1 MALAGSDWRWTDDR
15 GVQRIVPTDELR
27 AALRDHVLPPSTLVW
42 RDGMETWVAASEVP
56 ELASAV
62 GPPPAAAKPG
72 GRGMMKTLVGMQ
84 AVSAE
89 DQPKAPPVPIVV
101 PSPRRPDEP
110 AGKKGGVT
118 KVPSFD
124 DAARSPSIPKA
135 PRLPAVPARKVS
147 DVPPASSEV
156 DALWKNASD
165 GEDVTLVSDGPSE
178 PFRSKDG
185 QGQGAAAGLRPR
197 PSKPPPR
204 RPGSIPPEATPP
216 PPATAASPLAAKAD
230 APGSPPALARAA
242 ASLAGAAAKPPGAS
256 GASASGASASVSSRG
271 LGEAGGPAAT
281 GEGAV
286 AGDGRRVGMQT
297 KRMHPPPMPSRIP
310 TQVPPPPKLEPSP
323 AAKAPPAK
331 PPPRKQPV
339 AAPPAAPGKGLDPQ
353 VARPQKPVLSIVA
366 EIDAEVTETKPRAPA
381 PKLAPITETLTLP
394 EAPRVADEKTA
405 ELEPSMLAPA
415 RPADVPEP
423 TPLGRDAT
431 TVPLPVAESAREAAG
446 ASPAERGGAALTPT
460 APDPALEVAEA
471 GHLIAAPEGG
481 APTVGAPTVGAP
493 TVGAP
498 TIDVAGAPASRAA
511 DQPGGEARAKP
522 PRKARGDT
530 GDEGSVALESSSE
543 PPAPAPLKTPPP
555 ALAARNVRVTEAEAE
570 GAEAR
575 GQGAPDAVLV
585 PFRSVVAASLT
596 LVTLA
601 VVAFF
606 VGRSSALTSPDELH
620 RRFALLKRVTTPA
633 GGPSPVAAAAPLRPC
648 WVARQP
654 QPWAP
659 EVTRSVPF
667 EVSSAEGAFY
677 VGYAKSKRDA
687 QGVVI
692 DPKSGKVLERFNEAR
707 EEDVALVVPSPRD
720 AQKFS
725 VVSVLKEG
733 SKVKSLTAVPGAPT
747 FFLGQVDATL
757 ARLDTPDGAPDKL
770 FDLEAQDDD
779 KGVDALRVRPAAE
792 RGTPFVLRRAGVA
805 YAGWL
810 GPDRKP
816 VGALSKVVGSGGGVG
831 KPTLSWN
838 GREVAVV
845 FADRPKD
852 KEHWEIRL
860 AHAPFGEAPSATT
873 VIPLPA
879 GGPGGD
885 AFAPDIMGLPDG
897 RWVLVWTEGPEGS
910 RAVRAQTLD
919 DKLAPLGDPIAVSTP
934 GGNFGQGVLAVAGT
948 YVATVFL
955 SKGETAYELWGAVLQ
970 CG

>member
-1 MALAGSDWRWTDDR
+1 MAGSDWRWTDDR

-42 RDGMETWVAASEVP
+42 RDGMETWVAASDVP
-56 ELASAV
+56 ELASAL
-62 GPPPAAAKPG
+62 GPAPEHGAPAAKPG

-101 PSPRRPDEP
+101 PSPKRLDEP

-124 DAARSPSIPKA
+124 DAARAPSIPRA
-135 PRLPAVPARKVS
+135 PKLPAVAPRALGERRAS
-147 DVPPASSEV
+147 EAPPASSEV

-185 QGQGAAAGLRPR
+185 STEGERDAKDGLGAAAVRPR

-204 RPGSIPPEATPP
+204 RPGSIPPAATPAP
-216 PPATAASPLAAKAD
+216 PAASPAA
-230 APGSPPALARAA
+230 SPALSQA
-242 ASLAGAAAKPPGAS
+242 ASSAGALAGARGATSPGRASGPTPAKAPAAGAS
-256 GASASGASASVSSRG
+256 TDASARPAEGDASK
-271 LGEAGGPAAT
+271 
-281 GEGAV
+281 
-286 AGDGRRVGMQT
+286 RVGMQT

-310 TQVPPPPKLEPSP
+310 TQVPPPPKLEVATP
-323 AAKAPPAK
+323 AKAAPPKAAPPAK
-331 PPPRKQPV
+331 PPPRKAP
-339 AAPPAAPGKGLDPQ
+339 AESPPARLEPTPK
-353 VARPQKPVLSIVA
+353 PQKPVLSIVS

-394 EAPRVADEKTA
+394 EAPLRVTDEKTA
-405 ELEPSMLAPA
+405 ELEPGMLVAT
-415 RPADVPEP
+415 RPAELPEP

-431 TVPLPVAESAREAAG
+431 TVPLPVAQEGAEATKA
-446 ASPAERGGAALTPT
+446 PTALTPT
-460 APDPALEVAEA
+460 VPEPAVAAAAGGAEA
-471 GHLIAAPEGG
+471 GQAAASTAASLG

-498 TIDVAGAPASRAA
+498 TVGAQTNEGPRAA
-511 DQPGGEARAKP
+511 LDAGPS
-522 PRKARGDT
+522 
-530 GDEGSVALESSSE
+530 EGSAVLESSSE

-555 ALAARNVRVTEAEAE
+555 ALAARNVRVGVD
-570 GAEAR
+570 GAAR
-575 GQGAPDAVLV
+575 LADEPGEHELPVPDAVLV
-585 PFRSVVAASLT
+585 SFRSVVAASLT
-596 LVTLA
+596 VVTLA

-620 RRFALLKRVTTPA
+620 RRFALLKRVSAPA
-633 GGPSPVAAAAPLRPC
+633 AGPVTGPTAAPLRPC

-667 EVSSAEGAFY
+667 EVSASDGAFY
-677 VGYAKSKRDA
+677 VGYAKGKRDA
-687 QGVVI
+687 QGVII
-692 DPKSGKVLERFNEAR
+692 DPRSGKVLERFNEAR
-707 EEDVALVVPSPRD
+707 EEDVALVVPSPKD

-725 VVSVLKEG
+725 VVGVLKEG

-757 ARLDTPDGAPDKL
+757 ARLDTPDGAPEKL
-770 FDLEAQDDD
+770 FDLEALDDD
-779 KGVDALRVRPAAE
+779 KGIDALRVRPAAE

-805 YAGWL
+805 FAGWL
-810 GPDRKP
+810 GPDKKP
-816 VGALSKVVGSGGGVG
+816 VGSLAKVVGSGGGVG

-838 GREVAVV
+838 GREVAIV

-860 AHAPFGEAPSATT
+860 AHAPYGEAPRETT